1 MLISTLCWMDM
12 PCVFQKFCTTRIY
25 VNGSFSLLKL
35 LAVESHL
42 MKSWKIYSILSS
54 GESVM
59 KLSSKKE

>member
-1 MLISTLCWMDM
+1 MDM
-12 PCVFQKFCTTRIY
+12 PCVFQKFYTTSIY
-25 VNGSFSLLKL
+25 VNVSFSLLKL

-42 MKSWKIYSILSS
+42 MKSWEIYSIHSS